1 MDMPWPA
8 LRSLR
13 ELHRLGTIA
22 AVAEALGY
30 TPGAV
35 SQQLATLERSVGH
48 PLLDRVGR
56 RVQLTDAGVVLV
68 EHAERLLRSE
78 VAARHALEAV
88 AGEVAGTIRVAT
100 FASSAATLLAP
111 SIVAA
116 TARHPRL
123 AVRTVEVDV
132 DLVAQVVERGD
143 ADLAFG
149 LDYPDAP
156 VPRAAGVELLRLA
169 QERFTVAAPGG
180 WRGPRAP
187 SLRDLADED
196 WILPPADTN
205 YGRAVRA
212 VCRRAEFEPRVSH
225 EVTDTA
231 VSLAMVGQGLGITFA
246 TSMMFALAP
255 ATGVTTLPLREDV
268 RRDIVLVRRRDDD
281 ARPSIRAMTAVVTEA
296 VGAAVAAEPRGRRRS
311 GGA

>member
-8 LRSLR
+8 LRSLH
-13 ELHRLGTIA
+13 EFAKLGTIA
-22 AVAEALGY
+22 AVAEASGY

-35 SQQLATLERSVGH
+35 SQQLATLERAAGQ

-68 EHAERLLRSE
+68 EHAERILRSE
-78 VAARHALEAV
+78 DAARHALEAV
-88 AGEVAGTIRVAT
+88 TREVAGTIRVAT

-123 AVRTVEVDV
+123 TALTVEAEVDAV
-132 DLVAQVVERGD
+132 TRIVERGD

-156 VPRAAGVELLRLA
+156 VPRTRGVEVLRVA
-169 QERFTVAAPGG
+169 TERFMLAVPDAWQLPDAV
-180 WRGPRAP
+180 
-187 SLRDLADED
+187 SLADVADRD
-196 WILPPADTN
+196 WVLPPAQTH

-212 VCRRAEFEPRVSH
+212 ACRRVEFEPRVTHS
-225 EVTDTA
+225 VTDTA
-231 VSLAMVGQGLGITFA
+231 VSLAMVAQGLGT
-246 TSMMFALAP
+246 TTVTDMMLALAP
-255 ATGVTTLPLREDV
+255 SSGLRTLRLREDV
-268 RRDIVLVRRRDDD
+268 RRDVVLVRRPGDDT
-281 ARPSIRAMTAVVTEA
+281 RPVVQAMTDVIRELVS
-296 VGAAVAAEPRGRRRS
+296 AAVAPAS
-311 GGA
+311 AA

>member
-8 LRSLR
+8 LRSLH
-13 ELHRLGTIA
+13 EFARLGTIA
-22 AVAEALGY
+22 AVAEARGY

-35 SQQLATLERSVGH
+35 SQQLATLERAVGQ

-56 RVQLTDAGVVLV
+56 RLQLTDAGVVLV
-68 EHAERLLRSE
+68 EHAERILRSE
-78 VAARHALEAV
+78 DAARHALEAV
-88 AGEVAGTIRVAT
+88 VGEVAGTIRLAT

-123 AVRTVEVDV
+123 TALTIEVDV
-132 DLVAQVVERGD
+132 DAVTHVVERGD

-156 VPRAAGVELLRLA
+156 VPRAPGIDVLRVA
-169 QERFTVAAPGG
+169 TERFGLAVPHAWRMPG
-180 WRGPRAP
+180 AV
-187 SLRDLADED
+187 SLADAAELD

-212 VCRRAEFEPRVSH
+212 ACRRAAFEPRVTHS
-225 EVTDTA
+225 VTDTA
-231 VSLAMVGQGLGITFA
+231 VSLAMVAQGLGITLV
-246 TSMMFALAP
+246 TDMMLALARP
-255 ATGVTTLPLREDV
+255 AGLRILRLREEV
-268 RRDIVLVRRRDDD
+268 RRDVVLVRRRGDD
-281 ARPSIRAMTAVVTEA
+281 ARPAVAAMTAVIKEV
-296 VGAAVAAEPRGRRRS
+296 VGAAVARTPATLDSRRS
-311 GGA
+311 